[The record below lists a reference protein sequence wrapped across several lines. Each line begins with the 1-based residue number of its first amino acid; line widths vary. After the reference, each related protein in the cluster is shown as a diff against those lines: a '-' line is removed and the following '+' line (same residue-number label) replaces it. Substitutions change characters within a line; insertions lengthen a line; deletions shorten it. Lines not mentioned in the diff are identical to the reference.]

1 MFYVSSSHAPVAAV
15 GEAASHRQ
23 DEEGRV
29 RPRVVEPP
37 FVEGAFLGVGP
48 TADAPDMIVVPL
60 AYELTTSY
68 GRGTADGPAACIE
81 ASGQVELYDAELGED
96 LPAGLSLHTAAVW
109 ESSMPTLLAQL
120 DDMANHARRFMTGD
134 VFPLFLGGEHGILP
148 PLVHAARDHPRVNG
162 DLSQLTLVQIDAHAD
177 LRSSLDGEPFSHACA
192 AARALDVGAGR
203 LLQAGIRAYAK
214 EEAERMK
221 ADDRITSFLA
231 KSTQHPHHGAAAWS
245 AWLDELRLVEG
256 PVHLTLDIDG
266 LDGTLVP
273 ATGTPV
279 PGGLSFWQV
288 VETIEVLFANPKA
301 VVISADVNE
310 IAVQTDSPLTQF
322 TAASL
327 ATRILAH
334 HVLARREGR
343 WTQVDARA
351 VSDPALES
359 FFQTTFGGKNSA
371 SS

>member
-1 MFYVSSSHAPVAAV
+1 MFYDDASAESLALV
-15 GEAASHRQ
+15 GGAASHRQ

-29 RPRVVEPP
+29 RPCAVEPP

-48 TADAPDMIVVPL
+48 TSEAPDMIVVPL

-68 GRGTADGPAACIE
+68 GQGTADGPAACIK

-96 LPAGLSLHTAAVW
+96 LPAGLSLHTAPVW
-109 ESSMPTLLAQL
+109 EGSMPTLLEQL
-120 DDMANHARRFMTGD
+120 DEMADHARTFMTGAM
-134 VFPLFLGGEHGILP
+134 FPVFLGGEHGILP
-148 PLVHAARDHPRVNG
+148 PIVHAARHHPQVDG
-162 DLSQLTLVQIDAHAD
+162 DLSKLTLVQLDAHAD

-214 EEAERMK
+214 EEAERMED
-221 ADDRITSFLA
+221 DDRITSFLA
-231 KSTQHPHHGAAAWS
+231 KSTQHPHHGAATWS
-245 AWLDELRLVEG
+245 AWLEALRSIEG

-279 PGGLSFWQV
+279 PGGLSFWQA

-343 WTQVDARA
+343 WMPVDTKA
-351 VSDPALES
+351 VSES
-359 FFQTTFGGKNSA
+359 APEPYFHTTFGGKNSA
-371 SS
+371 TS